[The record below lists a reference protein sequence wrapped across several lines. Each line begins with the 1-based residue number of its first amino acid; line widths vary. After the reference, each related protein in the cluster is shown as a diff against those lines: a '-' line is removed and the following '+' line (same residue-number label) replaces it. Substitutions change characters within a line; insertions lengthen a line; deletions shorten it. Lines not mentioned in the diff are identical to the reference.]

1 MIKGSFPISKVLVF
15 EGNSYVCWKNEDI
28 DYFMIAH
35 GKNEDI
41 RLRILWLD
49 YFMIAMVKNVIKGSF
64 PMSKVLVF
72 EGNSYVCWKNEDI
85 RLFYDCKW

>member
-28 DYFMIAH
+28 IFMTFY
-35 GKNEDI
+35 DC
-41 RLRILWLD
+41 
-49 YFMIAMVKNVIKGSF
+49 MVKNVIKGSF
-64 PMSKVLVF
+64 PISKVLVF